1 MTVSSGE
8 GTASTSGAV
17 TIRSV
22 NGGEAGSSGVL
33 LFSSVEK
40 IQVERSYFIPHHQGT
55 PSELGASLPE
65 PAAMYNNKKRPNELE
80 SQERRSL
87 TFPIKLSSA
96 ASLHTPHSST
106 LFRMNAS
113 PRLVSDDL

>member
-40 IQVERSYFIPHHQGT
+40 IQVERSYFMQGT
-55 PSELGASLPE
+55 PSELGARSELAGASGHVQQQKTTERIGVTRAPLSHF
-65 PAAMYNNKKRPNELE
+65 PNQTLLRSITPHTPFQHPFPNEC
-80 SQERRSL
+80 
-87 TFPIKLSSA
+87 FSSA
-96 ASLHTPHSST
+96 
-106 LFRMNAS
+106 
-113 PRLVSDDL
+113 RLG